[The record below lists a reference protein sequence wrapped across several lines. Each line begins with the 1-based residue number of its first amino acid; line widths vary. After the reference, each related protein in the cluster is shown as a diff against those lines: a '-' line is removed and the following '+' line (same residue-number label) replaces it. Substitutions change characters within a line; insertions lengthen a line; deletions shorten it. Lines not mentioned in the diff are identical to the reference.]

1 MNQPIKKPKKIY
13 YFASTH
19 WDREWYKTCDEFRF
33 KLVPVV
39 DEIIE
44 TLEKDPSFSVFH
56 LDGQTCVL
64 DDYLEVRPENEGR
77 LKKLIAAG
85 RLVVGPFYTMPD
97 EFLVSAESIARN
109 LIKGHGIA
117 NKFGADAFPYGYV
130 CDIFGHVAALPR
142 ILNKFG
148 IRGALLSR
156 GLNDD
161 FTPCHFRWVSPD
173 GSEATTFKAPE
184 VCGYGSFFSEVILPF
199 FPRPEEHM
207 DGMVEKAIE
216 YVNAELAR
224 TEFPYVVL
232 MDGMDH
238 EHIHTFA
245 PELARRISE
254 HFGCPVVF
262 ENLAHLVDDL
272 QGCKLPEVKG
282 EINQLGKK
290 IVEHNKLITHTL
302 SSRYDIKRANDDCQ
316 EKLEKYALP
325 VSAVS
330 AAKGYGFPFSYIDL
344 SYKELL
350 LNHAHDSICGCSV
363 DRVHRDMHYRFR
375 RSLAMASEYEQLLH
389 EKQYKNFDLD
399 DNSAEYAVSVY
410 NPLPYAYEGEIT
422 FPIDFS
428 PAYPKRECSLINYE
442 QRNLFRICDEA
453 GNNVPYQIIRAARG
467 TFVRNMDGNYN
478 RKADRHVVS
487 VFGKLEPMSYTVF
500 YVRPSDKPCRIMERF
515 STGPLSCEG
524 NKIALAF
531 NADGSFD
538 LTDKESG
545 RTYRGLHTF
554 LDDCETGD
562 GWFHIPPIENAC
574 AASDGAAATV
584 EKLFDGAQKC
594 VFRVTKYWNVPAR
607 AEKPQGFGKRS
618 EETVTLK
625 IISEITAYRT
635 SKRLDISTR
644 VENNAK
650 DHRLRLRLAT
660 GIRTGEYTVSQCSD
674 LVSRPCGL
682 YGQEYDWKE
691 ADVGER
697 QFEDLVLKRGEDGNG
712 FAFFSKGGLHEVYC
726 PAENGDID
734 VTLMRCFST
743 TFLTDGEPDG
753 QLQGTV
759 RFDYALYPV
768 AKESDA
774 QLFREKDAY
783 RAGYSCFTAP
793 VRAGTLQKAAFPSFF
808 TVESEE
814 VVYQTCAASQTKAG
828 AFIVRLANLTD
839 KKAQARVRFGSAVKS
854 AEEVDYLERH
864 CGDAKVNGAELTAA
878 FAPKEWKTFLV
889 ELK

>member
-1 MNQPIKKPKKIY
+1 MQKSNLKPKKIY

-33 KLVPVV
+33 KLIPVV
-39 DEIIE
+39 DEIID

-64 DDYLEVRPENEGR
+64 DDYLEIRPENEQR
-77 LKKLIAAG
+77 LKNLIAAK
-85 RLVVGPFYTMPD
+85 RLIVGPFYTMPD
-97 EFLVSAESIARN
+97 EFLVSAESIVRN

-117 NKFGADAFPYGYV
+117 EKFGAEPFRYGYV

-148 IRGALLSR
+148 IRGALISR

-173 GSEATTFKAPE
+173 GSAVTGFKAPE
-184 VCGYGSFFSEVILPF
+184 VCGYGSFFNDVILPF
-199 FPRPEEHM
+199 LPHPEQHM
-207 DGMVEKAIE
+207 DGMLEKAVE
-216 YVNAELAR
+216 YVNTELSR
-224 TEFPYVVL
+224 TDLPYVVL

-238 EHIHTFA
+238 ERIHTFA
-245 PELARRISE
+245 PELARRLAA

-262 ENLAHLVDDL
+262 ENLSDIVKDL
-272 QGCKLPEVKG
+272 KGCKLPEVKG
-282 EINQLGKK
+282 EINQLGKN
-290 IVEHNKLITHTL
+290 IVNHNKLITHTL
-302 SSRYDIKRANDDCQ
+302 SSRYDLKQANDACQ

-325 VSAVS
+325 VSAIAS
-330 AAKGYGFPFSYIDL
+330 AAGYGFPFSYIGA

-389 EKQYKNFDLD
+389 EKQYKNFETDE
-399 DNSAEYAVSVY
+399 NSPEYAVNVF
-410 NPLPYAYEGEIT
+410 NPLPCAYEGEIT

-428 PAYPKRECSLINYE
+428 EHYPNRESSMLNYE
-442 QRNLFRICDEA
+442 QRNLFRIFDKDD
-453 GNNVPYQIIRAARG
+453 NNVPYQIIRAARG

-478 RKADRHVVS
+478 RKADRHIVS
-487 VFGKLEPMSYTVF
+487 VYGRLEPMTYTVF
-500 YVRPSDKPCRIMERF
+500 YVRPSGKPCRIMERF
-515 STGPLSCEG
+515 STGPLSCDGEQ
-524 NKIALAF
+524 IALAF
-531 NADGSFD
+531 HADGSFD
-538 LTDKESG
+538 LTDKASG
-545 RTYRGLHTF
+545 QTYRNLHTF

-562 GWFHIPPIENAC
+562 GWFHIPPVDNAC
-574 AASDGAAATV
+574 AASDGAACTV
-584 EKLFDGAQKC
+584 EKLFDGANKC

-618 EETVTLK
+618 AETVTMK
-625 IISEITAYRT
+625 IVSEITAYRT
-635 SKRLDISTR
+635 GRRVDISTN

-660 GIRTGEYTVSQCSD
+660 GIRTKEYTVSQCSD

-682 YGQEYDWKE
+682 YGQDYDWKE
-691 ADVGER
+691 ADIGER
-697 QFEDLVLKRGEDGNG
+697 QFEDLVLKRGDKNG

-759 RFDYALYPV
+759 RYDYALYPV
-768 AKESDA
+768 NTESDA
-774 QLFREKDAY
+774 DIFREKEAY
-783 RAGYSCFTAP
+783 RAGYTCFTAP
-793 VRAGTLQKAAFPSFF
+793 VQAGTLQKKEIPSFF
-808 TVESEE
+808 TVESDT
-814 VVYQTCAASQTKAG
+814 VVYQTCAASQTKEG
-828 AFIVRLANLTD
+828 AFIVRLANLSD
-839 KKAQARVRFGSAVKS
+839 KKAQAKVRFCSAVRS
-854 AEEVDYLERH
+854 AEETDCLEQRV
-864 CGDAKVNGAELTAA
+864 GNADANGCVLSAS
-878 FAPKEWKTFLV
+878 FAPKEWKTFLIR
-889 ELK
+889 LG